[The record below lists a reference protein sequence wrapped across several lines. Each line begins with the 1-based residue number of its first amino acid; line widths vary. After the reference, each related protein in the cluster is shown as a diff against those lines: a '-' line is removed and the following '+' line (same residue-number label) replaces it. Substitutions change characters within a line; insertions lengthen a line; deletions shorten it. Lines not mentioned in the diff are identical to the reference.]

1 MAGLENAA
9 LLREQAA
16 SRAPTETGAEEM
28 TVRVDPEQN
37 EIGALLD
44 FVNLDGRRVLEI
56 GSGNGRL
63 TWRYADRAAH
73 VTAVEPFAP
82 AVAHAEDNLP
92 PELVRR
98 VVLRR
103 AAFGGFAA
111 ETASSTFDVA
121 IFSWSL
127 CCMEQG
133 DMVPALGE
141 AHRLLGRDGTVID
154 IHPVPGTAEIEV
166 HRAGQVV
173 FAEPA
178 STSDGEGERHA
189 DEALATVVAR
199 GLFVAER
206 RSEFDVRVYASSLRE
221 LREFLAEADAHARQ
235 EGTETSDASESALYG
250 QVERMMATGA
260 TRTEVAYH
268 ERARITQ
275 LRPVVT

>member
-1 MAGLENAA
+1 
-9 LLREQAA
+9 
-16 SRAPTETGAEEM
+16 M

-73 VTAVEPFAP
+73 VTAIEPFAP

-103 AAFGGFAA
+103 AAFGEFAA
-111 ETASSTFDVA
+111 ETASSTFEVA

-133 DMVPALGE
+133 DMVPALQE
-141 AHRLLGRDGTVID
+141 AHRLLGR
-154 IHPVPGTAEIEV
+154 
-166 HRAGQVV
+166 AGIGRRR
-173 FAEPA
+173 
-178 STSDGEGERHA
+178 DR
-189 DEALATVVAR
+189 EA
-199 GLFVAER
+199 G
-206 RSEFDVRVYASSLRE
+206 
-221 LREFLAEADAHARQ
+221 
-235 EGTETSDASESALYG
+235 
-250 QVERMMATGA
+250 
-260 TRTEVAYH
+260 
-268 ERARITQ
+268 
-275 LRPVVT
+275 

>member
-9 LLREQAA
+9 LLGEQAA

-63 TWRYADRAAH
+63 TWHYADRAAH
-73 VTAVEPFAP
+73 VTAIEPFAP

-103 AAFGGFAA
+103 AAFGEFAA

-178 STSDGEGERHA
+178 STSDSEGERHA

-206 RSEFDVRVYASSLRE
+206 RSEFDVRVYASSLGE

-260 TRTEVAYH
+260 TRTAVAYH